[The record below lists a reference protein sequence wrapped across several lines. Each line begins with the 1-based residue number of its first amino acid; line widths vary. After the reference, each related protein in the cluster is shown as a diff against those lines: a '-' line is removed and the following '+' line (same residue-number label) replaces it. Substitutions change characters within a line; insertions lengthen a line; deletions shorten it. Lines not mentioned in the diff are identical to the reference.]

1 MTAYMESL
9 FMDLGKFKNTFDLE
23 VKLKPLI
30 LTDEFSC
37 SFKGI
42 QT

>member
-9 FMDLGKFKNTFDLE
+9 FMYLGKFKGTFDLE
-23 VKLKPLI
+23 GKLKPLI
-30 LTDEFSC
+30 LTDEFNC
-37 SFKGI
+37 SFKGF